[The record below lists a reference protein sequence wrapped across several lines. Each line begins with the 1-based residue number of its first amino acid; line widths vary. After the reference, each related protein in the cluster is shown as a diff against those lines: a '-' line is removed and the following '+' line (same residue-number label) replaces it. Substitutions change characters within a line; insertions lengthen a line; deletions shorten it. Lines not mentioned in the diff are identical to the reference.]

1 MTSSL
6 LYYKNALKNENK
18 KENYT
23 KFRKIHSYWFNKNA
37 QTNTMY
43 HFMTLTSIFQMNSM
57 FALS

>member
-37 QTNTMY
+37 QTNTVCI
-43 HFMTLTSIFQMNSM
+43 TS
-57 FALS
+57 